1 MKKKT
6 GFLSLALSGVLA
18 MNLWTPVL
26 AEEQPEEK
34 TRKEETVYAFLDW
47 HGQRM
52 AA

>member
-34 TRKEETVYAFLDW
+34 KEEKETQTDKDT
-47 HGQRM
+47 H
-52 AA
+52 